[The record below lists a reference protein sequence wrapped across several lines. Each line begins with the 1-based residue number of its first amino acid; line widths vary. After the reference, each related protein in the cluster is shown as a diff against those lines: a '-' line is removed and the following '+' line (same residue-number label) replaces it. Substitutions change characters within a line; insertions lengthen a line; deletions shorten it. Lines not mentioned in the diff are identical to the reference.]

1 MLNAILNGAL
11 GETSS
16 RSGSN
21 TTTTEYVTL
30 PNESKRVTVEEWNTI
45 YKPVESLYVD
55 AYGYAYSNNIKQPKW
70 DDVVLYREAVVDSYK
85 NGKVFNA
92 DEYLAQQQQQQQQGQ
107 QEPQQEPQQ
116 QTVKTPTQPEVV
128 IPETVVPSGRTGTNE
143 SRSGNNTP
151 LVTVAPSEEKGSSLL
166 LPGIILALG
175 VIGAIALTSKSK
187 KRR

>member
-92 DEYLAQQQQQQQQGQ
+92 AEYLAQIQQQ
-107 QEPQQEPQQ
+107 QQEPQQ
-116 QTVKTPTQPEVV
+116 QTDTTPPQPEVV
-128 IPETVVPSGRTGTNE
+128 IPETVVPSERTGTNE
-143 SRSGNNTP
+143 SRSGSNTNRAS
-151 LVTVAPSEEKGSSLL
+151 VAPSEEKGSSLL
-166 LPGIILALG
+166 VPGIILALG

>member
-1 MLNAILNGAL
+1 MLNAILNGTL

-21 TTTTEYVTL
+21 TTTSEYVTL

-92 DEYLAQQQQQQQQGQ
+92 DEYLAQIQQQQQQQQ
-107 QEPQQEPQQ
+107 AQQEPQQ
-116 QTVKTPTQPEVV
+116 QTDTTPPQPDVV
-128 IPETVVPSGRTGTNE
+128 IPETVVPSGRSGTNE
-143 SRSGNNTP
+143 SRSGSNTNRAS
-151 LVTVAPSEEKGSSLL
+151 VAPSEEKGSSLL
-166 LPGIILALG
+166 FPGIILALG